1 MQDITGMVSD
11 MCAVSVNGG
20 RFSLRCRIVL
30 FNARYRTPVA
40 EVKLKAAC
48 DEDEVRVLTT

>member
-1 MQDITGMVSD
+1 MVSD